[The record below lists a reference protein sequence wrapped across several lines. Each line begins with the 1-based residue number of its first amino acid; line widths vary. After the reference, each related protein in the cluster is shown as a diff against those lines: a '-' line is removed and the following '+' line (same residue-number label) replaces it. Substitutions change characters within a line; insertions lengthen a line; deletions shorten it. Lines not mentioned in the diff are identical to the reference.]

1 MACAD
6 FTTFCASVTRQWAN
20 AIKSVRYGIY
30 SRPMRG
36 LFGKALVLAATV
48 ALASMVFAAAGTAT
62 STPCGATFTCVPVSW
77 EPTMTSPLTGPYLA
91 PPTTTTTLVGVPFAM
106 QNAFIMLGPG
116 TSTVAG
122 GLSVANPTAVYLLI
136 NAANTPLATAGSPAG
151 SVTLTF
157 ADGTTSTTALV
168 LGTNVREWKIGA
180 PATVNTVTSTA
191 NIPWWTGPATDG
203 MAATIDMLTI
213 SLPAGAPSLVSVTVT
228 NSAPR
233 ISLLVTGLTVVDPP
247 APIVT
252 PPPAPPASNPSQK
265 VEDCKA
271 ALGANGGHS
280 IGSCVSGAAHAANA
294 ARQEARPAARAAEEP
309 GDKATKKTEK
319 HGDRKAS
326 KDADDASET
335 D

>member
-1 MACAD
+1 
-6 FTTFCASVTRQWAN
+6 
-20 AIKSVRYGIY
+20 
-30 SRPMRG
+30 MRG

-48 ALASMVFAAAGTAT
+48 ALASMAFAAAGTAT

-122 GLSVANPTAVYLLI
+122 GLSIANPSAAYLLI

-168 LGTNVREWKIGA
+168 LGNNVREWKIGA

-213 SLPAGAPSLVSVTVT
+213 SLPAGTPGLVSVTVT
-228 NSAPR
+228 NSAAR
-233 ISLLVTGLTVVDPP
+233 ISLLVSGLTVQDPP

-271 ALGANGGHS
+271 AIRANGHG
-280 IGSCVSGAAHAANA
+280 IGSCVSEAAHAANA

-319 HGDRKAS
+319 HGDRKAGD
-326 KDADDASET
+326 DADASNPT
-335 D
+335 KT

>member
-6 FTTFCASVTRQWAN
+6 FTTFCASVTRQRAN

-36 LFGKALVLAATV
+36 LFGKALVLAAA
-48 ALASMVFAAAGTAT
+48 ALLGSMALAAAGTAT

-77 EPTMTSPLTGPYLA
+77 EPTMTQPLTGPYLA

-252 PPPAPPASNPSQK
+252 PPASNPSQK

-271 ALGANGGHS
+271 AIRANGGHG
-280 IGSCVSGAAHAANA
+280 IGSCVSEAAHAANA

-319 HGDRKAS
+319 HGDRKAG
-326 KDADDASET
+326 KDADDASGT

>member
-1 MACAD
+1 
-6 FTTFCASVTRQWAN
+6 
-20 AIKSVRYGIY
+20 
-30 SRPMRG
+30 
-36 LFGKALVLAATV
+36 
-48 ALASMVFAAAGTAT
+48 
-62 STPCGATFTCVPVSW
+62 
-77 EPTMTSPLTGPYLA
+77 
-91 PPTTTTTLVGVPFAM
+91 
-106 QNAFIMLGPG
+106 MLGPG

-122 GLSVANPTAVYLLI
+122 GLSIASPTAVYLLI

-180 PATVNTVTSTA
+180 PATVNTVTSSA
-191 NIPWWTGPATDG
+191 NIPWWTGPSSDQVAS
-203 MAATIDMLTI
+203 TIDMLTI
-213 SLPAGAPSLVSVTVT
+213 SLPSGAPGLVSVTVT

-233 ISLLVTGLTVVDPP
+233 ISLLVTGLTVVDPA

-271 ALGANGGHS
+271 ALLASGGHG
-280 IGSCVSGAAHAANA
+280 IGSCVSEAAHAANA
-294 ARQEARPAARAAEEP
+294 ARQDARPAPPAAQEP
-309 GDKATKKTEK
+309 GDKASKKTEK
-319 HGDRKAS
+319 HGDRKVGDDADAS
-326 KDADDASET
+326 KT

>member
-1 MACAD
+1 MA
-6 FTTFCASVTRQWAN
+6 
-20 AIKSVRYGIY
+20 
-30 SRPMRG
+30 
-36 LFGKALVLAATV
+36 
-48 ALASMVFAAAGTAT
+48 FAAAGNAT
-62 STPCGATFTCVPVSW
+62 GTPCAPTFTCVPVSW

-122 GLSVANPTAVYLLI
+122 GLSVASPTAVHLLI
-136 NAANTPLATAGSPAG
+136 NAANTPLATPGSPAG

-157 ADGTTSTTALV
+157 ADATTSTTALV

-180 PATVNTVTSTA
+180 PATVNTVTSAA
-191 NIPWWTGPATDG
+191 NVPWWTGPAADG

-213 SLPAGAPSLVSVTVT
+213 SLPAGAPGLVSVTVT

-252 PPPAPPASNPSQK
+252 PPAPIVTPPAPIVTPPAPIVTPPADK
-265 VEDCKA
+265 HPEVGDDHGKEAPAKA
-271 ALGANGGHS
+271 K
-280 IGSCVSGAAHAANA
+280 
-294 ARQEARPAARAAEEP
+294 P
-309 GDKATKKTEK
+309 DKEHKE
-319 HGDRKAS
+319 HAS
-326 KDADDASET
+326 KGAKEKSDAREHEDGERD
-335 D
+335 